1 MSKTQFTFSWPKNM
15 TTYSNSLIVKE
26 IQINKSEIPLCTHQ
40 IGKEVRKRTLSLVA
54 DGHVM
59 MHCLVK
65 NL

>member
-1 MSKTQFTFSWPKNM
+1 M